1 MERMTKIYR
10 EKTWVLGQRFEV
22 TVNKNTTM
30 NDLANMVEK
39 LYPDLLAANM

>member
-1 MERMTKIYR
+1 VIYLR
-10 EKTWVLGQRFEV
+10 IFDPETWVLGQRFEV